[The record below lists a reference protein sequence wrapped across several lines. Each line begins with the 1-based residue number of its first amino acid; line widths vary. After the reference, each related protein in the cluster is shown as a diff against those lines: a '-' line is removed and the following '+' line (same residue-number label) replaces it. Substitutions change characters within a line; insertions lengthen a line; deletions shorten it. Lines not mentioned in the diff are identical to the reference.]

1 MLPARKVKQMRDVL
15 RGINRGFNADG
26 RAIGLGLA
34 AAMNKQ
40 RRQAAREIEQYLREQ
55 PAQDRVTTASV

>member
-1 MLPARKVKQMRDVL
+1 MRDVL
-15 RGINRGFNADG
+15 RGINRGFNRGFNADG

-40 RRQAAREIEQYLREQ
+40 RQQAAREIEQFLREE